1 MTRVLPFR
9 YLSGITDFFI
19 QAEKAVL
26 SFGSIDFPNLCTLQE
41 LVEDALKKKPSAKE
55 ELTNKIHHLME
66 PLRLYFIPIEIYFS
80 TSLNLNDIQENIEY
94 EEQEKQ
100 RKYKRNIADLARERK
115 LAEKLASSTK
125 YSEEGKERLNK
136 VERKNARLNERHK
149 KDDKAFNDLQ
159 LPLIK
164 ELNQYEKYPLPPLDR
179 LISKKLD
186 NRDYRMV
193 RDRLYKDKI
202 LTKEKQIP
210 ENEVLYDKYQKF
222 WKELCEYIEY
232 PLIPEWLCYK
242 PIVLSPY
249 IKIEDFWLIPV
260 DYTKKVD
267 TAIKVREKK
276 CPLAKLYEVLV
287 EEEYIEG
294 GKLGAFIAIFSGYR
308 FDYEN
313 DLPIKWLCRTQR
325 TGKNYKE
332 SNLTVL
338 YYLIVALKNWKSFLS
353 LPSQEENAPLVKEL
367 LLGTDKAKI
376 AEFFIHANLVAI
388 NPESLRF
395 TFNKYALTSI
405 KELLAPLIIQ

>member
-115 LAEKLASSTK
+115 LTEKLAPSTN

-267 TAIKVREKK
+267 TAIIVREKK

-325 TGKNYKE
+325 TVKNYKE

-338 YYLIVALKNWKSFLS
+338 FYLIVTLVLYLS
-353 LPSQEENAPLVKEL
+353 EDTPSVYEVRE
-367 LLGTDKAKI
+367 G
-376 AEFFIHANLVAI
+376 
-388 NPESLRF
+388 
-395 TFNKYALTSI
+395 SI
-405 KELLAPLIIQ
+405 V

>member
-1 MTRVLPFR
+1 MTRFLPFR
-9 YLSGITDFFI
+9 YLSGIKDFFI
-19 QAEKAVL
+19 QVEKAVL

-55 ELTNKIHHLME
+55 ELTKQIHHLME
-66 PLRLYFIPIEIYFS
+66 PLRLYFIPVEIYFS
-80 TSLNLNDIQENIEY
+80 VPLNLNDIQENIEY

-100 RKYKRNIADLARERK
+100 RKYERNIADLARERK
-115 LAEKLASSTK
+115 QAEKLVSSTK

-159 LPLIK
+159 LPSIE
-164 ELNQYEKYPLPPLDR
+164 ELNRYERYPLPPIDR
-179 LISKKLD
+179 VIGMNLD
-186 NRDYRMV
+186 NRDYRMF

-202 LTKEKQIP
+202 
-210 ENEVLYDKYQKF
+210 LYDKYQKF

-242 PIVLSPY
+242 PIVSSPY
-249 IKIEDFWLIPV
+249 IKIEDFWLIPRE
-260 DYTKKVD
+260 YTEKID
-267 TAIKVREKK
+267 TEKK
-276 CPLAKLYEVLV
+276 YPLAKLYEVLV
-287 EEEYIEG
+287 KEEYIEG
-294 GKLGAFIAIFSGYR
+294 GKSGAFISIFSGYR
-308 FDYEN
+308 FDYDKE
-313 DLPIKWLCRTQR
+313 LPIKWLCGTQR

-376 AEFFIHANLVAI
+376 AEFFIHGNLVAI

-395 TFNKYALTSI
+395 TFNKRALTNI
-405 KELLAPLIIQ
+405 KDLLAPLITQ